1 MLFVALAK
9 SRPGTSREATA
20 RRLQWQYPDG
30 MRVVAE
36 YWLQTSDPAVIIV
49 AEGDSVVPIMVTIA
63 QWDDVFDITVI
74 PAITA
79 EEGLELAKLMAQA

>member
-9 SRPGTSREATA
+9 SRPGTQREATA

-49 AEGDSVVPIMVTIA
+49 AEGDSVVPIMATIA

-79 EEGLELAKLMAQA
+79 EEGLQFAKLMVQG